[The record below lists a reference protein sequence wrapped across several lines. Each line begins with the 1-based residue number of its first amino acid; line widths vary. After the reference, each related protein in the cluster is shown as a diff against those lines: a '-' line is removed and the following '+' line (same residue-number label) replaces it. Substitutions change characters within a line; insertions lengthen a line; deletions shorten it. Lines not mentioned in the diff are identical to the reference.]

1 VMDQDSGP
9 ARADIDL
16 DEGKLI
22 ELVLD
27 GSGAS
32 YDLLVMQY
40 QEVVFRVAWLLLRD
54 SDAAEDA
61 AQSAFIKAYHAL
73 NRFDRKRPFKPWL
86 LQIVSNEARNMRRS
100 AARRTT
106 LVESAG
112 YNQDWDAAVESP
124 ESHAVRGEQ
133 SERLLEAISKLDDRD
148 QNVLHLRYYMQ
159 LSEAEMSDAMAVRK
173 GTVKSRLSRAQKRLK
188 ELIDSDY
195 PDLASS
201 MVNTAASEL

>member
-1 VMDQDSGP
+1 MMDQDSGP
-9 ARADIDL
+9 VRADTDL

-86 LQIVSNEARNMRRS
+86 LQDRQQRS
-100 AARRTT
+100 PQ
-106 LVESAG
+106 
-112 YNQDWDAAVESP
+112 Y
-124 ESHAVRGEQ
+124 
-133 SERLLEAISKLDDRD
+133 
-148 QNVLHLRYYMQ
+148 
-159 LSEAEMSDAMAVRK
+159 AEI
-173 GTVKSRLSRAQKRLK
+173 SRAPHHAGGERRLQPG
-188 ELIDSDY
+188 LGRCSRV
-195 PDLASS
+195 AG
-201 MVNTAASEL
+201 VTRCAR

>member
-1 VMDQDSGP
+1 M
-9 ARADIDL
+9 
-16 DEGKLI
+16 
-22 ELVLD
+22 
-27 GSGAS
+27 
-32 YDLLVMQY
+32 
-40 QEVVFRVAWLLLRD
+40 
-54 SDAAEDA
+54 
-61 AQSAFIKAYHAL
+61 
-73 NRFDRKRPFKPWL
+73 
-86 LQIVSNEARNMRRS
+86 
-100 AARRTT
+100 
-106 LVESAG
+106 
-112 YNQDWDAAVESP
+112 
-124 ESHAVRGEQ
+124 RGEQ